1 MANRNNSVKCE
12 CDFQPF
18 HKCPKHKNLGMLLD
32 IGSGEIKRNG
42 FVRLDKRP
50 LDGVDIVH
58 DLEVFPYPIDEES
71 CLTILASHIIEHI
84 KPWLFIEVMDELW
97 RIAKTKAQL
106 AISMPY
112 GYSDGYL
119 QDPTHCNSCN
129 HATWQY
135 FDPRF
140 PLYNVYKPKP
150 WEIERGFPQWQANG
164 NMEVMLR
171 KINDETTNET

>member
-1 MANRNNSVKCE
+1 MNKCRLCGKE
-12 CDFQPF
+12 
-18 HKCPKHKNLGMLLD
+18 HKDETYGTQWRTCYIKKSGLELGRYA
-32 IGSGEIKRNG
+32 IAKG
-42 FVRLDKRP
+42 FGFYEPRL
-50 LDGVDIVH
+50 
-58 DLEVFPYPIDEES
+58 
-71 CLTILASHIIEHI
+71 T
-84 KPWLFIEVMDELW
+84 MDELW

-119 QDPTHCNSCN
+119 QDPTHCNACN

-140 PLYNVYKPKP
+140 PLYSVYNPKP
-150 WEIERGFPQWQANG
+150 WEIERGFPQWQQNG

-171 KINDETTNET
+171 KIDETTNEA